1 IPWDNARIESNPEGV
16 ASRSPGLPSAASL
29 GQRKNRIQPRRGC
42 VPQPRVAVRGYP
54 GTTQESNPT
63 PKGLRPTAQGCCPR
77 LPWDNARIESNPEGV
92 ASHSPRGCRPRL
104 PWDNARIESNP
115 EGVASHSPGLPSA
128 ATLGQRKN
136 RIQPRR
142 GCVPQPRV
150 AVRGYPGT
158 TQESNPTPKGLRP
171 TAQGCSPRLPW
182 DNARIESNP
191 EGVASRSPG
200 LQSAATLGQRKNRIQ
215 PRRGCVPQ
223 PRVAVRG
230 YPETTQ
236 ESNPTRRGCRSQPQG
251 CRPRLP

>member
-1 IPWDNARIESNPEGV
+1 GLRPAAQGCRPRVGWDSGRIESNAEGV
-16 ASRSPGLPSAASL
+16 ASR
-29 GQRKNRIQPRRGC
+29 
-42 VPQPRVAVRGYP
+42 
-54 GTTQESNPT
+54 
-63 PKGLRPTAQGCCPR
+63 
-77 LPWDNARIESNPEGV
+77 
-92 ASHSPRGCRPRL
+92 
-104 PWDNARIESNP
+104 
-115 EGVASHSPGLPSA
+115 SPGLPSA

-171 TAQGCSPRLPW
+171 TAQGVAVRGYPGTTQESNPTPKGLRPTAQGCRPRLPW

-191 EGVASRSPG
+191 EGDASHSPG
-200 LQSAATLGQRKNRIQ
+200 LPSAATLGQGKNRIQ

-230 YPETTQ
+230 YPGTTQ
-236 ESNPTRRGCRSQPQG
+236 ESNPTPKGLRPAAQG
-251 CRPRLP
+251 CSPRLHWDNARIESNPEGVASRSPGLLSAATLRQRKNRIQP